1 MATNNR
7 KKIKVRFVD
16 FWPGFDPCSWS
27 IHRILSKKYELIEV
41 DDPDYLF
48 DGGMGFYHLNYD
60 CIKILKT
67 SENIVPEF
75 NNFDYALGF
84 DFLAFGD
91 RYLRIPSYAFYR
103 EYGSLFTRNGLPDI
117 ELLNRGFCS
126 FVVSNSVGDT
136 MREKFFKR
144 LSEYKKV
151 DSSGRWMNNVGGP
164 VKDKNAFLRGYK
176 FNICFENSSSPG
188 YTTEKLIEALAADS
202 VPIYYGDPL
211 VTEDFREECMIR
223 LKSEDDIEK
232 SVEEIVRLDNDDA
245 AYLAKCRAD
254 RLVHADPM
262 YFENKVVEFFDHIL
276 EQPLDKARR
285 LNRFGYQ
292 ATQRRNTKPVMML
305 HQYARDS
312 FWFLYE
318 LMHGKI
324 RKVWR

>member
-1 MATNNR
+1 MANDNR
-7 KKIKVRFVD
+7 KKLRVRFVD
-16 FWPGFDPCSWS
+16 FWPGFDPRSWS
-27 IHRILSKKYELIEV
+27 IHKILSKKYELIEV

-60 CIKILKT
+60 CLKIVKV
-67 SENIVPEF
+67 SENIVPDF
-75 NNFDYALGF
+75 NSFDYAIGF
-84 DFLAFGD
+84 DHMVFSD
-91 RYLRIPSYAFYR
+91 RYLRIPLYSFQDTYKR
-103 EYGSLFTRNGLPDI
+103 LLSRNQPEDA

-126 FVVSNSVGDT
+126 FVVSNAVGDT
-136 MREKFFKR
+136 MRGKFFRR
-144 LSEYKKV
+144 LSDYKKV
-151 DSSGRWMNNVGGP
+151 DSGGRWMNNVGGP

-188 YTTEKLIEALAADS
+188 YTTEKLIESLAADS

-232 SVEEIVRLDNDDA
+232 AVEEIVRLDNDDA
-245 AYLAKCRAD
+245 AYLAKCRAGC
-254 RLVHADPM
+254 LVHADAM
-262 YFENKVVEFFDHIL
+262 YFENKVVEFFDHIF

-292 ATQRRNTKPVMML
+292 ATQRRNTKPAMML

-312 FWFLYE
+312 FWFLFDF
-318 LMHGKI
+318 MHGKI
-324 RKVWR
+324 RKAWR